1 MTYEIKGG
9 NLPVLILHMEAGEQA
24 VCEGGAMS
32 WMDDGIEM
40 HTEGGS
46 FGRVMGRLFTNE
58 SLFQNRYVAQ
68 RQAEIAFAS
77 KFPGSIVPVQITP
90 EHSIIVQKG
99 AFLASVGNITTG
111 VYFQKR
117 FAGGLFGGEGFILTQ
132 ISGSGMVF
140 LEIDGSA
147 IEYQLL
153 PGQRKILDTGYLAM
167 MDATCSLDVETVK
180 GAKNIFLGGE
190 GLFNTVI
197 TGPGKIVVQSLPL
210 YKTAAALS
218 SYLTVTKGD

>member
-1 MTYEIKGG
+1 M
-9 NLPVLILHMEAGEQA
+9 A
-24 VCEGGAMS
+24 
-32 WMDDGIEM
+32 
-40 HTEGGS
+40 
-46 FGRVMGRLFTNE
+46 
-58 SLFQNRYVAQ
+58 
-68 RQAEIAFAS
+68 
-77 KFPGSIVPVQITP
+77 
-90 EHSIIVQKG
+90 
-99 AFLASVGNITTG
+99 
-111 VYFQKR
+111 
-117 FAGGLFGGEGFILTQ
+117 
-132 ISGSGMVF
+132 F

-147 IEYQLL
+147 IEYQLM

-218 SYLTVTKGD
+218 SYLTVAKSD

>member
-9 NLPVLILHMEAGEQA
+9 NLPVLILHMETGEQA
-24 VCEGGAMS
+24 VCDGGAMS

-40 HTEGGS
+40 HTEGGG
-46 FGRVMGRLFTNE
+46 FGKVMGRLFTNE

-68 RQAEIAFAS
+68 RPAEIAFAS

-147 IEYQLL
+147 IEYQLM

-167 MDATCSLDVETVK
+167 MDATCSLNVETVK

-218 SYLTVTKGD
+218 SYLTIAKSD

>member
-24 VCEGGAMS
+24 VCDGGAMS

-40 HTEGGS
+40 HTEGGG

-68 RQAEIAFAS
+68 RPAEIAFAS

-99 AFLASVGNITTG
+99 AFLASVGNINTG